1 MATEPA
7 ALSGLLNIN
16 KPPAITSR
24 DVVNR
29 VVRVLRERYPK
40 PIKLPKAGH
49 AGTLDPMATGVLIV
63 GVGAG
68 VRLVPYLHQQ
78 SKVYEATFRFG
89 QSSASGDLETP
100 LVEHPDPPQPSR
112 AAVEAAAAQ
121 LIGQITQVPPAHSA
135 VKIKGRKAYQFAHR
149 GIEVEVPSRV
159 VQIDQILIRR
169 YEYPEIDLTVRC
181 GTGTYIRTLGIDL
194 AKLCGTTAVM
204 TRLVRTAIGAFSLA
218 GAIELE
224 QLSAASLDEHLQPLA
239 KGVSHLPQLE
249 LAEAQIRLLTNGI
262 RLRVEP
268 AEQLEAAEAA
278 VLDGAGRLRAIV
290 QRRGEHWCPYRVF
303 LEARG

>member
-1 MATEPA
+1 VATEPA
-7 ALSGLLNIN
+7 TLSGLLNIN
-16 KPPAITSR
+16 KPPAMTSR

-29 VVRVLRERYPK
+29 VVRALRERYPK

-89 QSSASGDLETP
+89 QSSVSGDLETP
-100 LVEHPDPPQPSR
+100 LVDHPDPPQPSLE
-112 AAVEAAAAQ
+112 AIAAAAAQ
-121 LIGQITQVPPAHSA
+121 LTGQITQVPPAHSA
-135 VKIKGRKAYQFAHR
+135 VKINGRKAYQFAHR

-159 VQIDQILIRR
+159 VQIDEILIRR
-169 YEYPEIDLTVRC
+169 YEYPEVDLTIRC

-194 AKLCGTTAVM
+194 AKLCDTTAVM
-204 TRLVRTAIGAFSLA
+204 TKLVRTAIGEFSLA

-224 QLSAASLDEHLQPLA
+224 QLTAESLEEQLQPLA

-249 LAEAQIRLLTNGI
+249 LAEEPIRLLTNGI
-262 RLRVEP
+262 KLGVQAAEP
-268 AEQLEAAEAA
+268 QAAAEAA
-278 VLDGAGRLRAIV
+278 VLDGEGKLRAIV
-290 QRRGEHWCPYRVF
+290 QRRGNQWCPYRVF

>member
-7 ALSGLLNIN
+7 ALGGLLNIN
-16 KPPAITSR
+16 KPPAMTSR
-24 DVVNR
+24 DVVNC
-29 VVRVLRERYPK
+29 VVRVLRERFPK

-89 QSSASGDLETP
+89 QSSVSGDLETP
-100 LVEHPDPPQPSR
+100 LVDHPDPPRLERQ
-112 AAVEAAAAQ
+112 AIEAAAAK
-121 LIGQITQVPPAHSA
+121 LIGQITQIPPAHSA
-135 VKIKGRKAYQFAHR
+135 VKINGRRAYQFAHR

-159 VQIDQILIRR
+159 VQIDEIVLRR
-169 YEYPEIDLTVRC
+169 YEYPEIELSIRC

-204 TRLVRTAIGAFSLA
+204 TQLVRTAIGDFSLA
-218 GAIELE
+218 DAIELD
-224 QLSAASLDEHLQPLA
+224 QLAAESLEDQLQPLA
-239 KGVSHLPQLE
+239 KGVSHLTQLQ
-249 LAEAQIRLLTNGI
+249 LAEAQIQPLVNGI
-262 RLRVEP
+262 KLHVEAVEP
-268 AEQLEAAEAA
+268 QIADEAA
-278 VLDGAGRLRAIV
+278 VLDGAGKLRAIV
-290 QRRGEHWCPYRVF
+290 QRRGNQWCPYRV
-303 LEARG
+303 LG